1 MSQTASQASLRVMGI
16 LISTLSLTASATL
29 IALLVQRGFRHGD
42 RPSETRVSLVSI
54 KRSPDGPGGWIE
66 VGIDNPDQQTALI
79 GLGLRPAGWPVRR
92 ALGHG
97 RRSTVT
103 RARRG
108 LANQFLGAVR
118 SGERTSFWVWSETD
132 PARQIVRV
140 LVGTTGRLR
149 LHELP
154 SSRAV
159 DLTRW
164 DSEPLY
170 AEVIAGYRSRVGAWG
185 ADTQPIRAR

>member
-1 MSQTASQASLRVMGI
+1 MGI
-16 LISTLSLTASATL
+16 LILTLSFVVAATVIAFL
-29 IALLVQRGFRHGD
+29 IRRGFRDGD
-42 RPSETRVSLVSI
+42 HAHETRVSLVSI
-54 KRSPDGPGGWIE
+54 KRSLDGPGGWIE

-79 GLGLRPAGWPVRR
+79 GLGLRSAGWTVRR
-92 ALGHG
+92 ALGQG
-97 RRSTVT
+97 RRSTVR

-108 LANQFLGAVR
+108 LADQFLGAVR

-154 SSRAV
+154 ALRAV
-159 DLTRW
+159 DLTTW

-170 AEVIAGYRSRVGAWG
+170 AEVIAAYTSRIGAWG